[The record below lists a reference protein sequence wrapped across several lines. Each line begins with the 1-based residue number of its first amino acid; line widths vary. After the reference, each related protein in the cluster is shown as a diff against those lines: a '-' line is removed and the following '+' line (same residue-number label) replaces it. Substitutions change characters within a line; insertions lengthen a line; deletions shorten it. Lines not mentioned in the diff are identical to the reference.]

1 MVSTSSNDLAQLEY
15 EFATSPNSEAFI
27 PLAEAYLG
35 MGRFVEAMVVC
46 KKGIKAHPDLP
57 TGRLIMARIY
67 SDQAKHQKAIDELE
81 KLLKLSPDNA
91 DAYLLLGNVQLKLG
105 REEQGVGYLKKSLD
119 INPDMSDARE
129 ALLKIGIDY
138 TPRSAAQPAA
148 QPAAQQSAAAPM
160 SERPTERQMPV
171 ARAPD
176 TQPGEPGALPPS
188 ESETERAIPAAQP
201 RPEIQPRPRPAP
213 RQAPRQTPRRRI
225 ADIYN
230 DMEERNRKPQR
241 KGIKYTMYM
250 AGVLGV
256 VLIIYVI
263 YTWQAGIKQKKIND
277 NLEKGRAAFNQD
289 TYTGYTKALEN
300 YRAIYKLDKKHLE
313 ALSRGAFICAV
324 LPGEFGGPKTL
335 YQEGSKYVNQ
345 ALADKETNSMLVA
358 ARGLLAMY
366 GSSNTNEARKILEDG
381 LKENSNSAVLHTA
394 LGYVLLKK
402 GELGEAR
409 DHLMEGAK
417 QSDIRALVGLGLY
430 AMRRTMY
437 REATQAFHR
446 ALQSDRGH
454 VESTLY
460 MGILALLWGDS
471 PGRRKVAHDMLKHF
485 NEEMKA
491 SASDKEK
498 AYAELIDTVLKVRN
512 RKTRKAGL
520 TKLETLMKAHGG
532 DALFQFVGAK
542 ELRRRHKLK
551 QAKQAIE
558 KALRLDGSRP
568 DFALEEAS
576 IYLALK
582 DYEGTRSRAMRVQEM
597 DAESGQASILIGE
610 AYLGEKNFPKAEQY
624 FKEATKFDDTEA
636 LSHLR
641 LGDAYMG
648 QTTPDADRA
657 QAQYELAVPGLRTS
671 GEGHLA
677 AVTCVKL
684 AKIYASKN
692 RHKEFLNILQ
702 IAIKSDGSYAP
713 PYCMIATNIDIGT
726 KDGRDQAK
734 EYCGNCVKFD
744 TGGKSSG
751 RCREMLKK
759 LR

>member
-81 KLLKLSPDNA
+81 KLLKLSPENA
-91 DAYLLLGNVQLKLG
+91 EAYHLLGNVQMKLG
-105 REEQGVGYLKKSLD
+105 KEEQGVGHLKKALD
-119 INPDMSDARE
+119 IDPDMTAARE

-138 TPRSAAQPAA
+138 TPRSAAAQPAA
-148 QPAAQQSAAAPM
+148 QPAAQQASPAAPTM

-171 ARAPD
+171 VAPQQAPD
-176 TQPGEPGALPPS
+176 TQPGEPGAMPPADII
-188 ESETERAIPAAQP
+188 TEPSMHVAQ
-201 RPEIQPRPRPAP
+201 PRPAP
-213 RQAPRQTPRRRI
+213 RPRSGPRPAHKRRI

-241 KGIKYTMYM
+241 KGIKYTLYM
-250 AGVLGV
+250 GGVLAV
-256 VLIIYVI
+256 ILVIYVI

-277 NLEKGRAAFNQD
+277 HLEKGRASFNQD
-289 TYTGYTKALEN
+289 TYAGYKKALEN
-300 YRAIYKLDKKHLE
+300 YRAIYKLDKNHLE

-324 LPGEFGGPKTL
+324 LPGEFSGPKAL
-335 YQEGSKYVNQ
+335 YQEGMKYINQ
-345 ALADKETNSMLVA
+345 ALASKESNSMLTA
-358 ARGLLAMY
+358 ARGLMAMY
-366 GSSNTNEARKILEDG
+366 ASSNTNEARKILEEG
-381 LKENSNSAVLHTA
+381 LKENAGSAVLHTA

-402 GELGEAR
+402 GELAEAR

-417 QSDIRALVGLGLY
+417 QSEIRALVGLGLY

-446 ALQSDRGH
+446 ALQSDREH
-454 VESTLY
+454 VKSTLY

-471 PGRRKVAHDMLKHF
+471 PGRRKVAADMLKHF
-485 NEEMKA
+485 HEEMEA
-491 SASDKEK
+491 TASDNEK
-498 AYAELIDTVLKVRN
+498 AYAELIDTVLKIRE
-512 RKTRKAGL
+512 RKTRRAGL
-520 TKLETLMKAHGG
+520 TKLATLMKAHSS
-532 DALFQFVGAK
+532 DALFLFVGAK
-542 ELRRRHKLK
+542 ELRRQRKLK
-551 QAKQAIE
+551 QAKEAIE

-568 DFALEEAS
+568 DFALEEAA
-576 IYLALK
+576 IYLAMK

-597 DAESGQASILIGE
+597 DAESGQASILIGD
-610 AYLGEKNFPKAEQY
+610 AYLGEKNFEKAKQY
-624 FKEATKFDDTEA
+624 YKEATKFEDTEA

-641 LGDAYMG
+641 LGDAFVA
-648 QTTPDADRA
+648 QTNPDVDRA

-671 GEGHLA
+671 GEGNLA
-677 AVTCVKL
+677 SQTCVKL

-702 IAIKSDGSYAP
+702 IAKKSDASNAE
-713 PYCMIATNIDIGT
+713 PYCMIAGNINIDT
-726 KDGRDQAK
+726 KDGREQAK
-734 EYCGNCVKFD
+734 EYCGNCVKLD
-744 TGGKSSG
+744 AGGEFSG
-751 RCREMLKK
+751 HCKEVLKK
-759 LR
+759 IR

>member
-67 SDQAKHQKAIDELE
+67 SDQAKHQKAVDELE
-81 KLLKLSPDNA
+81 KLLKLSPENA
-91 DAYLLLGNVQLKLG
+91 EAYRLLGNVQLKLG
-105 REEQGVGYLKKSLD
+105 KEEQGVGYLKKALD
-119 INPDMSDARE
+119 IDPDFTAARE

-138 TPRSAAQPAA
+138 APRTAAPQPEPQPASLGT
-148 QPAAQQSAAAPM
+148 PAM

-171 ARAPD
+171 VAPA
-176 TQPGEPGALPPS
+176 EVV
-188 ESETERAIPAAQP
+188 TEHAMPASRP
-201 RPEIQPRPRPAP
+201 MPEIQPRPRPAAGQP
-213 RQAPRQTPRRRI
+213 PKRRI

-230 DMEERNRKPQR
+230 DMEERNRKPSR
-241 KGIKYTMYM
+241 KGIRYSLY
-250 AGVLGV
+250 LGGALAV
-256 VLIIYVI
+256 ILIVYVI

-277 NLEKGRAAFNQD
+277 HLEKGRISFNQD
-289 TYTGYTKALEN
+289 TYAGYTKALEH

-324 LPGEFGGPKTL
+324 LPGEFGGPKPL
-335 YQEGSKYVNQ
+335 YQEGMKYVNQ
-345 ALADKETNSMLVA
+345 ALASKESNSMLTA

-366 GSSNTNEARKILEDG
+366 ASSNTNKARKILEDG
-381 LKENSNSAVLHTA
+381 LKDSSGSAVLQTA

-402 GELGEAR
+402 GELAEAR

-417 QSDIRALVGLGLY
+417 QSEIRALVGLGLY

-454 VESTLY
+454 VKSTLY

-471 PGRRKVAHDMLKHF
+471 PGRRKVAGDMLKHF
-485 NEEMKA
+485 REEMEA
-491 SASDKEK
+491 SASDNEK
-498 AYAELIDTVLKVRN
+498 AYAELIDTVLKIRVRN
-512 RKTRKAGL
+512 TRKAGL
-520 TKLETLMKAHGG
+520 TKLAMLMKGHGS
-532 DALFQFVGAK
+532 DALFMFVGAK
-542 ELRRRHKLK
+542 ELRRQQKLK

-568 DFALEEAS
+568 DFALEEAA
-576 IYLALK
+576 IYLGTK

-597 DAESGQASILIGE
+597 DAESGQASILIGD
-610 AYLGEKNFPKAEQY
+610 AYLGEKNFAKAKQY
-624 FKEATKFDDTEA
+624 YKEATKFEDTEA

-641 LGDAYMG
+641 LGDAFMA
-648 QTTPDADRA
+648 QAKPDADRA

-671 GEGHLA
+671 GEGNLA
-677 AVTCVKL
+677 SETCVKL

-692 RHKEFLNILQ
+692 RQKEFLNILQ
-702 IAIKSDGSYAP
+702 IAIKSDAANP
-713 PYCMIATNIDIGT
+713 EPYCMIAGNINIDS

-734 EYCGNCVKFD
+734 EYCGNCLKLD
-744 TGGKSSG
+744 AGGEYSG
-751 RCREMLKK
+751 HCKELLKK